1 MARYVAAFRLTP
13 QGRMLLERAIPAW
26 SEAQQ
31 QVKRVLGDGA
41 VKSSHEARRQRACPE
56 LIFLAT

>member
-13 QGRMLLERAIPAW
+13 KGRKLLEKAVPAW

-31 QVKRVLGDGA
+31 QVKNVLGDGLVEQLTQAIKRVSKRGA
-41 VKSSHEARRQRACPE
+41 VS
-56 LIFLAT
+56 